1 MWQTRQLRLGK
12 VEMCIYIYPIDEN
25 KMLMIELVEF
35 KINGAVKYIN
45 VNDKYA
51 SKKA

>member
-1 MWQTRQLRLGK
+1 M
-12 VEMCIYIYPIDEN
+12 YIVNPIDEN
-25 KMLMIELVEF
+25 RMLMTEIVEF

-51 SKKA
+51 SKKLDLETIF